1 MVLVNGA
8 DITPLGR
15 KTAMPTYEYLCT
27 KCGAEFV
34 SIMSIKEFETT
45 KPACPKCSS
54 EEVKQQMS
62 HFIPKTSRKS

>member
-1 MVLVNGA
+1 
-8 DITPLGR
+8 
-15 KTAMPTYEYLCT
+15 MPTYEYLCT

-62 HFIPKTSRKS
+62 HFIPKTFRKS